1 MTILIPDGIIRS
13 VSTSPPALLP
23 IFRSAA
29 QLRVLTELF
38 TGPEPELSIGALAAR
53 TGVPQATVSREVA
66 RLVAAG
72 LVEDRTVGRTRLVRA
87 RTESVVHAELTAL
100 LTKVAGPPVVLAE
113 LLRDV
118 PGVHEAHIY
127 GSWARRHHGEP
138 GDEPADIDVLVVGD
152 AGPELVRAAR
162 AAADAATDRLGRD
175 VTVTVVGPEEWAG
188 GATGFLR
195 TARTAPR
202 VRLDLGPS

>member
-1 MTILIPDGIIRS
+1 M
-13 VSTSPPALLP
+13 STSPPALLP

-38 TGPEPELSIGALAAR
+38 TGPEPERSIGDLAAR

-87 RTESVVHAELTAL
+87 RAESVVHAELTAL

-118 PGVHEAHIY
+118 PGVHEAYVY

-175 VTVTVVGPEEWAG
+175 VTVTVVGPEEWAVA
-188 GATGFLR
+188 ATGFLR
-195 TARTAPR
+195 SARAAPR
-202 VRLDLGPS
+202 VRLDLGSS